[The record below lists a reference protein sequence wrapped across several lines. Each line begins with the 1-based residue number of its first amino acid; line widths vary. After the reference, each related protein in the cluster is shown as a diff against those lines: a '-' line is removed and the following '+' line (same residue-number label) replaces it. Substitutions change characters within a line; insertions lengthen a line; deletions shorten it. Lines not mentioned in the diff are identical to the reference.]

1 MEKAASQSQLL
12 MMQGSYSNP
21 ASFSSRTELKA
32 RDMDQL
38 VKCLLCQQGDPSSDM
53 SFVKGCVPVIP
64 VLGLEEMRILGAYC
78 QPVYQTEDPVSESKV
93 KRN

>member
-12 MMQGSYSNP
+12 VMQASYSNP
-21 ASFSSRTELKA
+21 TSFSSRTELKA

-38 VKCLLCQQGDPSSDM
+38 VKCLLCGQGDPSSDM

-64 VLGLEEMRILGAYC
+64 VLGVEEKRIHNAYC
-78 QPVYQTEDPVSESKV
+78 QPVYQTEERVSGSKV